1 MDQQEASQPLLELVG
16 LAEIAS
22 TLGVSKQRVQEL
34 AANDQLFPPPVAKV
48 SGGTPY
54 MKSMIDA
61 FQSSQSTNARSA
73 GQSPDPGVGRVE
85 PHPQGS
91 TEPGSADPTHGLQ
104 HHAAARPQG
113 RPLGFATSE
122 PLRALT
128 QTPSQDG
135 LLPRFDT
142 EFFQPEPPEE
152 RYRILHAEC
161 EQGHDTSL
169 WSQPAAASR

>member
-1 MDQQEASQPLLELVG
+1 MGQQEAPQPLLELVG

-34 AANDQLFPPPVAKV
+34 AANDQLFPPPIAKV
-48 SGGTPY
+48 SGGTLY

-61 FQSSQSTNARSA
+61 FKAHRA
-73 GQSPDPGVGRVE
+73 
-85 PHPQGS
+85 
-91 TEPGSADPTHGLQ
+91 PT
-104 HHAAARPQG
+104 PG
-113 RPLGFATSE
+113 RPGNLQIQVSGELNHIPKDRQNPSQQS
-122 PLRALT
+122 LRMIYNITRLHDLKVDPSASRHQSLFVALT

-135 LLPRFDT
+135 LEPKFDK

-161 EQGHDTSL
+161 EQGHDMSL
-169 WSQPAAASR
+169 WTKA